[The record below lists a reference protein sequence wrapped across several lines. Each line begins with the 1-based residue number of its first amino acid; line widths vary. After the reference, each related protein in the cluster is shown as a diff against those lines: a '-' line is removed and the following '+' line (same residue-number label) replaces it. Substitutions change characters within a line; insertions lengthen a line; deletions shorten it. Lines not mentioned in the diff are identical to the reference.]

1 LYIKRG
7 LTIKMSIQKIGGF
20 AFILGIII
28 SIIFA
33 LIPGLDAV
41 TWVPFVLLILGIIV
55 GLLNIEDKDLE
66 LFLIAAIVLIATSAT
81 PLNTLPVIGSLLNR
95 IVINFVTFVS
105 PAALIVSIVAII
117 KVANTK

>member
-1 LYIKRG
+1 MYIKRG

>member
-1 LYIKRG
+1 
-7 LTIKMSIQKIGGF
+7 MSIQKIGGF